1 MVERVAVV
9 GAGRMGSG
17 AARRLASRGYRV
29 VVWSRSWEKAERL
42 AREAGLEAARS
53 LVDALAESE
62 AAIAFVS
69 DDDALLNVVS
79 QVRRSDGLIFVNS
92 ATTTP
97 RASVSAAR
105 YLEGLGVQYVEA
117 PVIGGPGALERGE
130 AIVLAAAP
138 RSALAPAV
146 PLLSELGEL
155 VKVGESYG
163 MAAAMKL
170 AFNNLLLTTL
180 VGLGESLLIL
190 DAYGVDKTLFS
201 SILERTV
208 FSGLAGKYFERA
220 VSKPKPTFTVSLA
233 EKDARYAF
241 QALAD
246 RGYPRLVSQAVSNVY
261 AMLSHMGFGDEDYV
275 GVYRLLKKA
284 GAGGG
289 EES

>member
-1 MVERVAVV
+1 
-9 GAGRMGSG
+9 MGSG

-62 AAIAFVS
+62 AAIAFVA

-130 AIVLAAAP
+130 AIVLAAGP
-138 RSALAPAV
+138 RSALA
-146 PLLSELGEL
+146 
-155 VKVGESYG
+155 
-163 MAAAMKL
+163 
-170 AFNNLLLTTL
+170 
-180 VGLGESLLIL
+180 
-190 DAYGVDKTLFS
+190 
-201 SILERTV
+201 
-208 FSGLAGKYFERA
+208 
-220 VSKPKPTFTVSLA
+220 
-233 EKDARYAF
+233 
-241 QALAD
+241 
-246 RGYPRLVSQAVSNVY
+246 
-261 AMLSHMGFGDEDYV
+261 
-275 GVYRLLKKA
+275 
-284 GAGGG
+284 
-289 EES
+289 